1 MPSIEVATH
10 GIQAVADIGLVL
22 IDLLRHAESVKLTA
36 SIEPP
41 LEKSDFGDLNGQLT
55 QVLPLL
61 KSDSPPSVRTRQYG
75 VIETAVR
82 DIFGKL
88 VATTSIESPEF
99 VRVWNLLDLVSILS
113 DMRQCDPVLLFWLVE
128 ELLDSQTTSGCR
140 RVLDFL
146 ESRHQRITA
155 NPSVAMQLT
164 ILRSCNELL
173 RRLSRAR
180 DTTFCGRVFIFMF
193 QSFPLG
199 DRSSVNLRGEYH
211 VENVTTFDQDVDR
224 NGTLDKMEID
234 GYTDDTTSPEAKATA
249 TRTSAADESI
259 RKDMEALY
267 PVFWSLQASFS
278 QPKKLFDRSHFERF
292 KSGLESTMAAF
303 KDAQTKQISRSQR
316 QEEDTKTGQK
326 RKHEGEGA
334 DLADAFN
341 PKYLTSRDLFKLE
354 LSDLTF
360 RRYIL
365 VQALIIMEFLLSLS
379 AQEREI
385 AAVASAPNKSVI
397 YLDQQLS
404 SEDTEWASKTRLAI
418 IVHLEASGAGPSE
431 GAYFVRIVKT
441 ILARDKNWVRWKAY
455 ACSPIEVPSLP
466 AQFFSDAK
474 KSAYRSATSKRLRA
488 TPMNALSIDF
498 LSDSRDSSGLGKFKA
513 DERSRIPDV
522 CAFKR
527 TIAEDELEIDM
538 PTNNQTKLA
547 AIEGKASKS
556 WRALRVAS
564 RSRLAVFDKVEDP
577 DRIDLIFEEATAQH
591 SVNGSDEPPAGMRP
605 EDCRPL
611 ILSGPE
617 GVDMSGLLQLL
628 LERNPGVFGLVPTH
642 TTKARQDGDKGPDRA
657 TQIPVDAAAFDTML
671 DGDKFLES
679 SEIDGVKYGTS
690 RPEADKISQS
700 GRIPVM
706 HMSLDGAR
714 QSKETS
720 YAARHVLFK
729 PLDMDALQRRLKG
742 RGVSGENIA
751 DMIAASKAEI
761 ERAEAESLHDEV
773 ITNEGLEDACAALE
787 RFLYGRGQSSP
798 G

>member
-10 GIQAVADIGLVL
+10 GIQAVADIGVVLV
-22 IDLLRHAESVKLTA
+22 DLLRHAESVKLTA
-36 SIEPP
+36 AIEPP
-41 LEKSDFGDLNGQLT
+41 LEKSDFGDLYGHLT
-55 QVLPLL
+55 RVLPPLE
-61 KSDSPPSVRTRQYG
+61 SDSPLSMRTRQYG
-75 VIETAVR
+75 IIETAVR

-211 VENVTTFDQDVDR
+211 VENVTKFDQDPER
-224 NGTLDKMEID
+224 NGALDKMEID
-234 GYTDDTTSPEAKATA
+234 DRTDDPTSSEAKPSA
-249 TRTSAADESI
+249 TRPNAVDESI
-259 RKDMEALY
+259 RRDMDALY

-303 KDAQTKQISRSQR
+303 KDAQTRQISRSQR
-316 QEEDTKTGQK
+316 QEEDPRPGQK

-334 DLADAFN
+334 DLTDAFN
-341 PKYLTSRDLFKLE
+341 PKYLTSRDLFRLE

-404 SEDTEWASKTRLAI
+404 KEDTEWADKTRLAI
-418 IVHLEASGAGPSE
+418 IGHLENSGAGPNE

-455 ACSPIEVPSLP
+455 ACSPIEMPPMPPQVF
-466 AQFFSDAK
+466 ADAK
-474 KSAYRSATSKRLRA
+474 TSACRSATSKRLRA
-488 TPMNALSIDF
+488 TPMNSLSIDF
-498 LSDSRDSSGLGKFKA
+498 LSDSRDSSGLAKFKPA
-513 DERSRIPDV
+513 ERYRVPDV
-522 CAFKR
+522 SAFKR
-527 TIAEDELEIDM
+527 AIAEDELEIDM
-538 PTNNQTKLA
+538 PTNSQTKA
-547 AIEGKASKS
+547 AAVEGKASKS

-577 DRIDLIFEEATAQH
+577 DRIDLIFEEAAAQH
-591 SVNGSDEPPAGMRP
+591 SANESDRSPAGVRP
-605 EDCRPL
+605 DDCHPL

-617 GVDMSGLLQLL
+617 GVGKSALLQLL
-628 LERNPGVFGLVPTH
+628 LERNPGVFGLVPRH
-642 TTKARQDGDKGPDRA
+642 TTKPRPDGDEGPNRA
-657 TQIPVDAAAFDTML
+657 IQILVDAAAFGTL
-671 DGDKFLES
+671 IDGDHFLES
-679 SEIDGVKYGTS
+679 SEVDGAKYGTS
-690 RPEADKISQS
+690 RREAEKISQS
-700 GRIPVM
+700 GKIPIM
-706 HMSLDGAR
+706 EMSLDGAR

-720 YAARHVLFK
+720 YAARHVLVR
-729 PLDMDALQRRLKG
+729 PHDMTALQRQLEG
-742 RGVSGENIA
+742 RGVPGEKIA
-751 DMIAASKAEI
+751 DMIAASKADV
-761 ERAEAESLHDEV
+761 ERAEAESMHDEV
-773 ITNEGLEDACAALE
+773 IIGEDLENAYAALE
-787 RFLYGRGQSSP
+787 RFVYGHGQSSP